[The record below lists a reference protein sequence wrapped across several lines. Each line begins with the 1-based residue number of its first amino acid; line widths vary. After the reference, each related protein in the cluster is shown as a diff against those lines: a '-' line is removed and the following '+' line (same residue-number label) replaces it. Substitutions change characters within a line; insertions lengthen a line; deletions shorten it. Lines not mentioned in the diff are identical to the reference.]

1 MRQTTQESEA
11 GSKLYTKKLLEPG
24 WAGLLTLAEA
34 EYIKARLEA
43 NPKLRRQWEIRGKG
57 RIRLTSIAAKAY
69 PEDPQAARQHIQ
81 KEQRR
86 ARRRIGSLAKN
97 DVPKI
102 RSKKVT
108 VVT

>member
-1 MRQTTQESEA
+1 MSLTCLSDRPSCRA
-11 GSKLYTKKLLEPG
+11 
-24 WAGLLTLAEA
+24 AALTLAEA

-43 NPKLRRQWEIRGKG
+43 NQALRRKWGIRGKG
-57 RIRLTSIAAKAY
+57 RIPLTRIAEKAY

-81 KEQRR
+81 KEQAR
-86 ARRRIGSLAKN
+86 AQRRIKSLAKN